1 MCPSRQELHTHL
13 LSLPWNMLQRGG
25 AFVRDT
31 LTLPPHVRATEPWP
45 ALRELTLQQA
55 TCTSSGRGSPHVV
68 CGGPRPEKVQRRPG
82 CPPLAGLEELA
93 LGPHLGDCGTLVS
106 LSGLPTRLVPR
117 QEGVKWPAGMRGS
130 GKRRRLGRGKHS
142 KCSVFCSKYGLGRQ
156 LFWEQTV
163 MIRVLRFK

>member
-1 MCPSRQELHTHL
+1 MEHAPEG
-13 LSLPWNMLQRGG
+13 GG

-31 LTLPPHVRATEPWP
+31 LTLPPTSGPQNPGP

-55 TCTSSGRGSPHVV
+55 TCTSSGKGSPHVV
-68 CGGPRPEKVQRRPG
+68 CGGPRPKKVQHLPR

-93 LGPHLGDCGTLVS
+93 LGPHLGDCGTLLS
-106 LSGLPTRLVPR
+106 ACLDCQRDSFPGGKGLSGSRD
-117 QEGVKWPAGMRGS
+117 AGLWEETPPGA
-130 GKRRRLGRGKHS
+130 GKHS